1 MTLLKPLT
9 ALACSFMCILLS
21 QHALAESKNEQFVLM
36 ITPQKCV
43 ALRQGL
49 PCYAKVSLSW
59 QGEHEDNVCL
69 YRVANNQQLKCWES
83 TKAGELTAQISAEDA
98 AVFELR
104 DAVSN
109 DVLSTAEMRVAWVYK
124 KKRRTV
130 SWRLF

>member
-59 QGEHEDNVCL
+59 QGEYEDNVCL
-69 YRVANNQQLKCWES
+69 YRVANNQQLKCCLLYTS
-83 TKAGELTAQISAEDA
+83 DA
-98 AVFELR
+98 ADDLLCVDLGGR
-104 DAVSN
+104 
-109 DVLSTAEMRVAWVYK
+109 RVI
-124 KKRRTV
+124 
-130 SWRLF
+130 